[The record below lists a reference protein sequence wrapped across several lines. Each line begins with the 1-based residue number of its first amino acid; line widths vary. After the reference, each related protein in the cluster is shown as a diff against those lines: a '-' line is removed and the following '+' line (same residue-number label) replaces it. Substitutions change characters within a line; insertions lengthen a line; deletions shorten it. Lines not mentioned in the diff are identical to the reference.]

1 MKTTIA
7 FLFAAFAICAAGPA
21 AQQPAGKTAP
31 KAAPA
36 PPAGAGALKP
46 LEIPAGA
53 VETQPGFYSYTDPAG
68 KKWIYRGT
76 PFGMTRWEDKP
87 ADAAKS
93 TPFEDSTKSFEQGDA
108 VRFERATPFGVAKWV
123 KKKSDLDDEERF
135 IWERDKTQADKSKQ
149 DKK

>member
-1 MKTTIA
+1 MKTIITLLLPVLA
-7 FLFAAFAICAAGPA
+7 VCAAGQAP
-21 AQQPAGKTAP
+21 QQPAGPTAA

-36 PPAGAGALKP
+36 QPAGAGALQSIVVP
-46 LEIPAGA
+46 PGA

-68 KKWIYRGT
+68 KKWIYRRT
-76 PFGMTRWEDKP
+76 PFGVARWEDKP
-87 ADAAKS
+87 AGAARS
-93 TPFEDSTKSFEQGDA
+93 TPFEDNTRSFEQGDA
-108 VRFERATPFGVAKWV
+108 VRFERTTPFGVAKWV